1 MISIIKIAGN
11 PDGSSAQDQGYV
23 VALAG
28 KIAAASFSAFHIYV
42 SKSLNWFQ
50 RWMWKVCFGVEIEAV
65 DENDRVKK
73 PVGDIGKNETNLEEK
88 REMDKSDKWE

>member
-1 MISIIKIAGN
+1 MKDNIKIL
-11 PDGSSAQDQGYV
+11 SIEQDPYTVNIYDNKGEPRHV
-23 VALAG
+23 L
-28 KIAAASFSAFHIYV
+28 KFSAFHIYV

-65 DENDRVKK
+65 DENDRVEK
-73 PVGDIGKNETNLEEK
+73 PVGDIGKNETNLEER